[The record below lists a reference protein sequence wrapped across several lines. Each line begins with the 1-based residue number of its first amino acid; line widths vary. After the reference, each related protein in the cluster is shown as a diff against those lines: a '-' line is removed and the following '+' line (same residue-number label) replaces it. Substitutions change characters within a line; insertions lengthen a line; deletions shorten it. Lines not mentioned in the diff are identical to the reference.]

1 MGNIKQDAMPV
12 IRELRDFDRCSGNRL
27 ERLVFNFRPLF
38 MLLMALATVVL
49 GYMAVTRLELRPSF
63 EKMIPQ
69 SQPYIKNFLENR
81 QSLRGLGNSVRV
93 VVENTRGDIFDPG
106 YLDVLKQIND
116 QLFLT
121 EGVDRSW
128 MKSLWSPGVRW
139 TEVTQEGFQGGPVMP
154 DAYQGKP
161 EQIEQLRQNI
171 SRAGIVGSL
180 VASDYKSSMLIVPL
194 LDKASAT
201 GQRINYHA
209 FSQMLEEQ
217 LRDKIEFAG
226 DSAARKSGVEGTGH
240 YKVRVIGF
248 AKLMGDLID
257 GLIQVMMFFGLAVV
271 TSLAIIYAYTRCV
284 RSTLLVVGCSLIA
297 VVWQLGIVA
306 WLGYAIDPYSVLVP
320 FLIFAI
326 GVSHAAQK
334 MNGIMQDIAR
344 GTHKLIAA
352 RYTFR
357 RLFIAGVTALLA
369 DAVGF
374 AVLMLIDIPVI
385 QDLAI
390 TASIGVA
397 VLIFTSLLL
406 MPVALSYIGVGRQAA
421 ERALKID
428 TRAAG
433 HNGVGKLWDLLDR
446 FTTRNWATGAILV
459 ATLMGIGGFMVSL
472 QLKIGDL
479 DSGAPEL
486 RADSRYNRD
495 NAYITSH
502 YALSSDMFAV
512 MIKTAPEGCLN
523 YQTLVLADRL
533 AWELQQSPGVQ
544 ATSSLVNA
552 VRQITAGTYEGNP
565 KLNSIQRNQDVL
577 NYAAQQ
583 ASVNS
588 PELFNNDC
596 SLMPVIAFLKD
607 HKAETL
613 DAVVAIAD
621 RFSKENSTAKENS
634 TQDRQFLLAAGS
646 AGIEAATNIVVREAN
661 RTMLLY
667 VYAAVTLFCLITFR
681 SWRATLVALL
691 PLVLTSILC
700 ETLMVVMGIGVKV
713 ATLPVI
719 ALGVGI
725 GVDYALYLLSVQLY
739 HQRQGLSLADA
750 YRKAVS
756 FTGRVV
762 GLVGITLAAG
772 VVCWVWSPIK
782 FQADMGILL
791 TFMFLWNMLGALI
804 LIPALSYFLLRGP
817 SLNRRTAA
825 DVPVVHESL
834 LPVSETGHSQKTGIP
849 HSLTLTE

>member
-1 MGNIKQDAMPV
+1 MGNIKQDSMPV
-12 IRELRDFDRCSGNRL
+12 IRDLRDFDRNSGNLL
-27 ERLVFNFRPLF
+27 ERLVFNYRPLF
-38 MLLMALATVVL
+38 MLLMALITVVL

-69 SQPYIKNFLENR
+69 SQPYIQNYLENR
-81 QSLRGLGNSVRV
+81 RSLRGLGNSVRV
-93 VVENTRGDIFDPG
+93 VVENTQGDIFDPG
-106 YLDVLKQIND
+106 YLDVLKQVND
-116 QLFLT
+116 QLFIT
-121 EGVDRSW
+121 AGVDRVW

-139 TEVTQEGFQGGPVMP
+139 TEVTEEGFQGGPVMP
-154 DAYQGKP
+154 GTYQGTAAD
-161 EQIEQLRQNI
+161 IEQLRQNI

-180 VASDYKSSMLIVPL
+180 VASDFKSSMLIVPL
-194 LDKASAT
+194 LDTTSAT
-201 GQRINYHA
+201 GQGINYQQ
-209 FSQMLEEQ
+209 FSRLLEEQ
-217 LRDKIEFAG
+217 LRDRIEFGG
-226 DSAARKSGVEGTGH
+226 DSAARKAGEEGGGQ

-257 GLIQVMMFFGLAVV
+257 GLIQVMMFFALAVV
-271 TSLAIIYAYTRCV
+271 TSLLIIYLYTRCV

-406 MPVALSYIGVGRQAA
+406 MPVALSYVGVGRKAA
-421 ERALKID
+421 ERALKIEI
-428 TRAAG
+428 RADG
-433 HNGVGKLWDLLDR
+433 HRGLGKLWDLLDR
-446 FTTRNWATGAILV
+446 FTTRKWATGAVLL
-459 ATLMGIGGFMVSL
+459 AALMGVGGFMVSL
-472 QLKIGDL
+472 HLQIGDL

-502 YALSSDMFAV
+502 YALSSDLFAV
-512 MIKTAPEGCLN
+512 MVKTAPEGCLD
-523 YQTLVLADRL
+523 YQTLILADRL
-533 AWELQQSPGVQ
+533 AWELQQAPGVQ

-552 VRQITAGTYEGNP
+552 VRQITAGSYEGNP
-565 KLNSIQRNQDVL
+565 KLNSIKRNQDVL

-588 PELFNNDC
+588 PELFNTDC
-596 SLMPVIAFLKD
+596 SLMPVIAYLKD
-607 HKAETL
+607 HKAQTL
-613 DAVVAIAD
+613 DSVVAIAD
-621 RFSKENSTAKENS
+621 SFARANSTP
-634 TQDRQFLLAAGS
+634 QRQFLLAAGT
-646 AGIEAATNIVVREAN
+646 AGIEVATNIVVREAN

-700 ETLMVVMGIGVKV
+700 EALMVVMGIGVKV

-725 GVDYALYLLSVQLY
+725 GVDYALYLLSVQLHY
-739 HQRQGLSLADA
+739 QRQGLSLGEA
-750 YRKAVS
+750 YRKAVA

-762 GLVGITLAAG
+762 ALVGITLAAG
-772 VVCWVWSPIK
+772 VVCWIWSPIK

-817 SLNRRTAA
+817 ALNPRIAPEQRAA
-825 DVPVVHESL
+825 NL
-834 LPVSETGHSQKTGIP
+834 QKTGMR
-849 HSLTLTE
+849 HARTLSENANHV